1 MNVCVNVCVNV
12 NCDCKE
18 LRECNSKKMYVY
30 VPPCN
35 SMLTCLA
42 VMCIIVICKCL
53 SQGSDQQQDLSKP
66 SQAING
72 KLLNVLSDII
82 GEKTQ
87 SALRRKQGL
96 THLLW
101 CYQHLATQV
110 SMKQSVN

>member
-1 MNVCVNVCVNV
+1 MLIVTVQNLENV
-12 NCDCKE
+12 
-18 LRECNSKKMYVY
+18 RSKKMYVY
-30 VPPCN
+30 VPPSN
-35 SMLTCLA
+35 SMLKYLA
-42 VMCIIVICKCL
+42 MMCIIVIFKCL

-72 KLLNVLSDII
+72 KLLSVLSDVM

-87 SALRRKQGL
+87 SALRREQGL

-101 CYQHLATQV
+101 CYQHLASQV